1 MMKRLG
7 LILLCVFWSS
17 AVFAQTNPCDNPNT
31 TPPNG
36 TAVVNSTLNLSACLS
51 PNATDGT
58 PLVVITGWTIY
69 DNGVSTAL
77 AMTKGATSTVTNLA
91 QFTGTWIVPSTTGS
105 HTLQVT
111 ATGANCVIG
120 PTCTAKES
128 AKSNPFTLTVN
139 PVPAGPVA
147 PAGFFGR

>member
-1 MMKRLG
+1 MKRLF
-7 LILLCVFWSS
+7 CVLVFLALP
-17 AVFAQTNPCDNPNT
+17 AVTQAQTNPCDTPGT
-31 TPPNG
+31 TPPSG
-36 TAVVNSTLNLSACLS
+36 TAVVNSTISLSACLA
-51 PNATDGT
+51 PTATDGT

-77 AMTKGATSTVTNLA
+77 AMTKGATSTVTNLS
-91 QFTGTWIVPSTTGS
+91 QFTGNWIVPATTGT

-120 PTCTAKES
+120 PTCNAKES
-128 AKSNPFTLTVN
+128 AKSNPFALTVN

-147 PAGFFGR
+147 PVGFFGR